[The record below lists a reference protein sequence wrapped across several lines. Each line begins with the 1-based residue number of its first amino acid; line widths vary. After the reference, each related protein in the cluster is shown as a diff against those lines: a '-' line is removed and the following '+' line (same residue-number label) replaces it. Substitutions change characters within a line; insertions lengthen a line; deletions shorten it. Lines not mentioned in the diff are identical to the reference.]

1 MDYLYCLTKVG
12 QGETPKGWENMT
24 GDFEASQLEI
34 TEDVMNWMKSHTLRD
49 LTDIAIEMEENGENA
64 KEVWEF
70 IRELNMVT
78 KEGIADLK
86 SSEISTKEP
95 AHA

>member
-1 MDYLYCLTKVG
+1 M
-12 QGETPKGWENMT
+12 
-24 GDFEASQLEI
+24 EI
-34 TEDVMNWMKSHTLRD
+34 AEDVMDWMKNHTLRD

-70 IRELNMVT
+70 IQELNLVA
-78 KEGIADLK
+78 KEGVMDLK
-86 SSEISTKEP
+86 SSEISTKES

>member
-1 MDYLYCLTKVG
+1 L
-12 QGETPKGWENMT
+12 T
-24 GDFEASQLEI
+24 GDFDASQLEI
-34 TEDVMNWMKSHTLRD
+34 AEDVMDWMKNHTLRD
-49 LTDIAIEMEENGENA
+49 LTDIAIEMEESGEDT

-70 IRELNMVT
+70 IRELNLVAN
-78 KEGIADLK
+78 EGVMGLK

>member
-1 MDYLYCLTKVG
+1 
-12 QGETPKGWENMT
+12 MT
-24 GDFEASQLEI
+24 GDFDASQLEI
-34 TEDVMNWMKSHTLRD
+34 AEDVMNWMKCHTLRD

-70 IRELNMVT
+70 IQELNMVA
-78 KEGIADLK
+78 KEGVMDLK

>member
-1 MDYLYCLTKVG
+1 
-12 QGETPKGWENMT
+12 MT
-24 GDFEASQLEI
+24 GDFDASQLDI
-34 TEDVMNWMKSHTLRD
+34 AEDVMNWMKSHTLRD

-70 IRELNMVT
+70 IRELNLIV
-78 KEGIADLK
+78 KEAFMDLK
-86 SSEISTKEP
+86 SSEISTNEP

>member
-1 MDYLYCLTKVG
+1 
-12 QGETPKGWENMT
+12 MT
-24 GDFEASQLEI
+24 GDFDASQLEI
-34 TEDVMNWMKSHTLRD
+34 AEDVMDWMKNHTLRD

-70 IRELNMVT
+70 IQELNLVA
-78 KEGIADLK
+78 KEGVMDLK